1 MAIRTY
7 EFDYQ
12 LGDASATIVIDT
24 EIFTEEMAVSIL
36 EFFTWEWDR
45 DADLITEAAKKYA
58 LEVIQVATEQRYNVR
73 GVRQEFDSK
82 EGFAPFGQK
91 YGIQLKAVERYEF
104 TDYALEFGM
113 KED

>member
-12 LGDASATIVIDT
+12 CGDASATIVIDT
-24 EIFTEEMAVSIL
+24 EIFTKETALIIL
-36 EFFTWEWDR
+36 EFFTWDWDP
-45 DADLITEAAKKYA
+45 DGDLITEVAKKYA
-58 LEVIQVATEQRYNVR
+58 LEVIQVASEQRVNVR
-73 GVRQEFDSK
+73 GVREEFDSK

-91 YGIQLKAVERYEF
+91 YGIQLKEVEHYEF
-104 TDYALEFGM
+104 TDYALEFEM